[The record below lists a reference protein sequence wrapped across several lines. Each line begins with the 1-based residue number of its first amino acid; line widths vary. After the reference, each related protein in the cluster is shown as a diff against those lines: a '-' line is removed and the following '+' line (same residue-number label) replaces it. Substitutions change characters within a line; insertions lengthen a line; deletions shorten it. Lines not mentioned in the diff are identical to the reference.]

1 MADNTTNDTN
11 TTSTTDATGTNTDS
25 FLARL
30 GKAIS
35 FWVETT
41 FPGHK
46 KAFIGGV
53 LGLIVGLLILWLGI
67 WRALVVAIFIV
78 IGVAIGQ
85 YLEGDAKILKG
96 LRDWLSNRH

>member
-1 MADNTTNDTN
+1 MTDNDTN
-11 TTSTTDATGTNTDS
+11 TTNNDS
-25 FLARL
+25 FLQRVS
-30 GKAIS
+30 KAIS

-67 WRALVVAIFIV
+67 WRALVVAVFVV

-85 YLEGDAKILKG
+85 YLEGDPKILAS